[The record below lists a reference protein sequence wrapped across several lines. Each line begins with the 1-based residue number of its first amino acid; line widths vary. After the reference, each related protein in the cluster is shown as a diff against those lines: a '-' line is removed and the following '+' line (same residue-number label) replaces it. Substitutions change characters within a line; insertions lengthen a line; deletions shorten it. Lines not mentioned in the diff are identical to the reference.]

1 MRKRTRRQHYA
12 LTNPVALA
20 ISGARITEDSLL
32 DRLRTRELSAIHSF
46 ATGVATVDDWRT
58 VADLCNLAQTMCGM
72 GIGPE
77 VLEPALEVER
87 VLGEA
92 HERYLAT
99 SRMGTT
105 GAGLN
110 AMRHL
115 QEWHH
120 LQRTSVARSVYE
132 AAIVRTSN
140 RIRSAHPSVKV
151 CAGVPSQT
159 GVR

>member
-20 ISGARITEDSLL
+20 IAGARITEDCLL
-32 DRLRTRELSAIHSF
+32 DQLRTRELSAIHSF
-46 ATGVATVDDWRT
+46 ATGAATVDDWRT

-77 VLEPALEVER
+77 VLEPALKVER

-99 SRMGTT
+99 NRMGTT
-105 GAGLN
+105 GVGLD

-151 CAGVPSQT
+151 CIGTPSHT
-159 GVR
+159 GAQ

>member
-20 ISGARITEDSLL
+20 IAGARITEDRLL
-32 DRLRTRELSAIHSF
+32 DQLRMRELSAIQCF
-46 ATGVATVDDWRT
+46 ATGAATVDDWRT
-58 VADLCNLAQTMCGM
+58 IADLTNLAQTMCAM

-77 VLEPALEVER
+77 VLPAAMAVEEV
-87 VLGEA
+87 LNEA
-92 HERYLAT
+92 HQRYLAT

-105 GAGLN
+105 GPGLH
-110 AMRHL
+110 AMREL

-151 CAGVPSQT
+151 CIGTQSHT
-159 GVR
+159 GAR

>member
-12 LTNPVALA
+12 LINPVTLA
-20 ISGARITEDSLL
+20 IAGARITEDVLL
-32 DRLRTRELSAIHSF
+32 DQLRTRELSAIHSF
-46 ATGVATVDDWRT
+46 STGVATVDDWRT
-58 VADLCNLAQTMCGM
+58 VADLCNLAQTMCSM

-77 VLEPALEVER
+77 VLAPALEVEG

-151 CAGVPSQT
+151 CIGTQSHT
-159 GVR
+159 GAQ

>member
-20 ISGARITEDSLL
+20 IAGARITEDSLL
-32 DRLRTRELSAIHSF
+32 DQLRMRELSAIQSF
-46 ATGVATVDDWRT
+46 ATGAATVDDWRT

-77 VLEPALEVER
+77 VLAPAEDVER

-99 SRMGTT
+99 RRMGTT
-105 GAGLN
+105 GPGLH
-110 AMRHL
+110 AMRDL

-151 CAGVPSQT
+151 CIGTPTST
-159 GVR
+159 GAQ